1 MVSFNL
7 AVIFDFSKSK
17 RSLSKITTRIKMTYQ
32 DILNDYPDTNI
43 SFGSGSWGTFAELL
57 EERNTKKIVV
67 FSGKHSADKSGAW
80 SRFEQSIKHLNL
92 EIVRFKDIEA
102 EPCTE
107 TVEKMTAFLKQE
119 IPDEVIALGGG
130 SPIDAAKAAYLEYQT
145 GKSQHEFFGVNKFS
159 SANPGKKLKKVIC
172 FPTTSGTGT
181 EATPYSNIVDHKLKV
196 KKLIS
201 EVEII
206 PEYSFVIP
214 ELALSMPEHV
224 TRATGCDALAHSLE
238 GFLNI
243 GQDSN
248 HPQANDWAFES
259 IRLVK
264 EFLPH
269 AIANANDIKA
279 REALSAAATLGG
291 MVIRYKSTGLP
302 HLCSFSWFGRIEHG
316 IAVALLL
323 PSAWKYYIQR
333 EEVAARTMMLKD
345 IFPGETPTE
354 IIASY
359 QEFLKTCGV
368 PGSLKAFS
376 DITPELLD
384 LTAKSAGLNKM
395 KLELAPKPVP
405 LEKSYDII
413 LKILKRA

>member
-1 MVSFNL
+1 
-7 AVIFDFSKSK
+7 
-17 RSLSKITTRIKMTYQ
+17 MTYQ
-32 DILNDYPDTNI
+32 EILNTYPDTNI
-43 SFGSGSWGTFAELL
+43 SFGAESWSKFAKLL
-57 EERNTKKIVV
+57 ENRKAEKIVV
-67 FSGKHSADKSGAW
+67 FSGKHSADKSGVWA
-80 SRFEQSIKHLNL
+80 RFEQTIQHLGL
-92 EIVRFKDIEA
+92 EIARFKDIEV

-107 TVEKMTAFLKQE
+107 TVEKMTVFLKQQM
-119 IPDEVIALGGG
+119 PDEVIALGGG

-145 GKSQHEFFGVNKFS
+145 GKSHQEFFGVNKFS
-159 SANPGKKLKKVIC
+159 SVNPSKKLKKVIC

-214 ELALSMPEHV
+214 ELAVSMPEHV

-248 HPQANDWAFES
+248 HIQANDWAFES

-264 EFLPH
+264 DFLPR
-269 AIANANDIKA
+269 AITNANDLKA

-333 EEVAARTMMLKD
+333 AEVAKRTMLLKE
-345 IFPGETPTE
+345 IFPGETPAE
-354 IIASY
+354 IISSY

-368 PGSLKAFS
+368 PQNLKAFP

-384 LTAKSAGLNKM
+384 LTAKSAGQNKM
-395 KLELAPKPVP
+395 KLDLAPKPVP
-405 LEKSYDII
+405 LENSYEII
-413 LKILKRA
+413 LEILKQA

>member
-1 MVSFNL
+1 M
-7 AVIFDFSKSK
+7 K
-17 RSLSKITTRIKMTYQ
+17 YQ
-32 DILNDYPDTNI
+32 EILNSYPDTDI
-43 SFGSGSWGTFAELL
+43 TFGAESWKKFAELL
-57 EERNTKKIVV
+57 KKRKAGKIVV

-80 SRFEQSIKHLNL
+80 AHFEQAVKHLNL
-92 EIVRFKDIEA
+92 EIARFKDIEA

-107 TVEKMTAFLKQE
+107 TVEKMTAFLKEQQA
-119 IPDEVIALGGG
+119 DEVIALGGG

-145 GKSQHEFFGVNKFS
+145 GQSQHDFFGVNKFS
-159 SANPGKKLKKVIC
+159 SANPGQKLKKVIC

-181 EATPYSNIVDHKLKV
+181 EATSYSNIVDHKLKV

-201 EVEII
+201 EIEII

-243 GQDSN
+243 GQDGN

-264 EFLPH
+264 EFLPR
-269 AIANANDIKA
+269 AIANANDIEA

-333 EEVAARTMMLKD
+333 EEVAARTMQLKD
-345 IFPGETPTE
+345 IFPGETPAE
-354 IIASY
+354 IISSY
-359 QEFLKTCGV
+359 QEFLRVCGV
-368 PGSLKAFS
+368 PPNLKAFAA
-376 DITPELLD
+376 ITPELLEQ
-384 LTAKSAGLNKM
+384 TAKSAGQNKM
-395 KLELAPKPVP
+395 KLDLAPKPVP
-405 LEKSYDII
+405 LENSYDII
-413 LKILKRA
+413 LEILKRA

>member
-1 MVSFNL
+1 
-7 AVIFDFSKSK
+7 
-17 RSLSKITTRIKMTYQ
+17 MTYQ
-32 DILNDYPDTNI
+32 EILNTYPDTNI
-43 SFGSGSWGTFAELL
+43 SFGAEAWLKFSNLL
-57 EERNTKKIVV
+57 EERKTKKIVV

-80 SRFEQSIKHLNL
+80 ASFEQAIQHLDL
-92 EIVRFKDIEA
+92 EIARFKDIEA

-107 TVEKMTAFLKQE
+107 TVEKMTIFLKQE

-145 GKSQHEFFGVNKFS
+145 GRSHQEFFGVNKFS
-159 SANPGKKLKKVIC
+159 SANPGQKLKKVIC

-196 KKLIS
+196 KKLIF
-201 EVEII
+201 EIEII

-214 ELALSMPEHV
+214 ELALSMPTHV

-238 GFLNI
+238 GFLNT
-243 GQDSN
+243 GQDAN
-248 HPQANDWAFES
+248 HPQANNWALES

-264 EFLPH
+264 EFLPR
-269 AIANANDIKA
+269 AIANANDIEA

-333 EEVAARTMMLKD
+333 KEVAERTMQLKE
-345 IFPGETPTE
+345 IFPGKMPAE
-354 IIASY
+354 IISSY
-359 QEFLKTCGV
+359 QEFLKNCGV
-368 PGSLKAFS
+368 PQNLKAFP

-395 KLELAPKPVP
+395 KLDLAPKPVP
-405 LEKSYDII
+405 LENSYNII
-413 LKILKRA
+413 LEILKRA

>member
-1 MVSFNL
+1 
-7 AVIFDFSKSK
+7 
-17 RSLSKITTRIKMTYQ
+17 MTYQ
-32 DILNDYPDTNI
+32 EILNNYPDTKI
-43 SFGSGSWGTFAELL
+43 TFGAESWKKFANLL
-57 EERNTKKIVV
+57 KQLKTRKIVV
-67 FSGKHSADKSGAW
+67 FSGRNSADKSGAW
-80 SRFEQSIKHLNL
+80 ARFEQAVNHLNL
-92 EIVRFKDIEA
+92 NIARFKDIEA

-107 TVEKMTAFLKQE
+107 TVEKMTVYLKQE
-119 IPDEVIALGGG
+119 TPDEVVALGGG

-145 GKSQHEFFGVNKFS
+145 GRSHQEFFGVNKFS
-159 SANPGKKLKKVIC
+159 SANPGQKLKKVIC

-206 PEYSFVIP
+206 PKYSFVIP
-214 ELALSMPEHV
+214 ELAASMPEHV

-243 GQDSN
+243 GQDRN
-248 HPQANDWAFES
+248 HPQANNWAFES
-259 IRLVK
+259 IRMVK
-264 EFLPH
+264 AFLPR
-269 AIANANDIKA
+269 AIADSNDIEA
-279 REALSAAATLGG
+279 REGLSAAATLGG

-323 PSAWKYYIQR
+323 PSAWQYYIQR
-333 EEVAARTMMLKD
+333 EEVAARTMQLKE
-345 IFPGETPTE
+345 IFPGKTPAE

-359 QEFLKTCGV
+359 QEFLKACRV
-368 PGSLKAFS
+368 PENLNAFP

-395 KLELAPKPVP
+395 KLDLAPKPVP
-405 LEKSYDII
+405 LENSYDII
-413 LKILKRA
+413 LEILKRA

>member
-1 MVSFNL
+1 M
-7 AVIFDFSKSK
+7 I
-17 RSLSKITTRIKMTYQ
+17 YQ
-32 DILNDYPDTNI
+32 KILNTYPDTNI
-43 SFGSGSWGTFAELL
+43 SFGAESWDKFANLL
-57 EERNTKKIVV
+57 KERKTKKIVI

-80 SRFEQSIKHLNL
+80 ARFEQSIKPLNL
-92 EIVRFKDIEA
+92 EVVRFKDIEA

-107 TVEKMTAFLKQE
+107 TVEKMTAFLKQQQA
-119 IPDEVIALGGG
+119 DEVIALGGG

-145 GKSQHEFFGVNKFS
+145 GKSHQEFFGVNKFS
-159 SANPGKKLKKVIC
+159 SANPGQKLKKVIC

-201 EVEII
+201 EIEII
-206 PEYSFVIP
+206 PEYSFVVP
-214 ELALSMPEHV
+214 ELALSMPAHV
-224 TRATGCDALAHSLE
+224 TRATGCDAMAHSLE

-243 GQDSN
+243 GQDGN
-248 HPQANDWAFES
+248 HPLANDWALAS

-264 EFLPH
+264 DFLPR
-269 AIANANDIKA
+269 AIANANDIEA

-333 EEVAARTMMLKD
+333 EKVAARTMQLKD
-345 IFPGETPTE
+345 IFPGETPAK

-359 QEFLKTCGV
+359 QKFIKNCGV
-368 PGSLKAFS
+368 PANLKAFP
-376 DITPELLD
+376 DITPELLEQ
-384 LTAKSAGLNKM
+384 TAQSAGQNKM
-395 KLELAPKPVP
+395 KLDLAPKPVP
-405 LEKSYDII
+405 LENSYNII
-413 LKILKRA
+413 IDILKRA

>member
-1 MVSFNL
+1 
-7 AVIFDFSKSK
+7 
-17 RSLSKITTRIKMTYQ
+17 MTYQ
-32 DILNDYPDTNI
+32 KILNTYPDTSI
-43 SFGSGSWGTFAELL
+43 SLGSESWPKFAKLL
-57 EERNTKKIVV
+57 ENRKAEKIVV
-67 FSGKHSADKSGAW
+67 FSGRHSADKSGAW
-80 SRFEQSIKHLNL
+80 ARFEQAIQHLDL
-92 EIVRFKDIEA
+92 EIMRFKDIEA

-107 TVEKMTAFLKQE
+107 TVGKMTAFLKQQM
-119 IPDEVIALGGG
+119 PDEVIALGGG

-145 GKSQHEFFGVNKFS
+145 GQSQHDFFGVNKFS
-159 SANPGKKLKKVIC
+159 SVNPGKKLKKVIC

-214 ELALSMPEHV
+214 ELAVSMPEHV

-248 HPQANDWAFES
+248 HPQANKWALES

-264 EFLPH
+264 DFLPR
-269 AIANANDIKA
+269 AIADANDLKA

-333 EEVAARTMMLKD
+333 AEVAKRTMLLKE
-345 IFPGETPTE
+345 IFPGETPAE
-354 IIASY
+354 IISSY
-359 QEFLKTCGV
+359 QEFLKTCGL
-368 PGSLKAFS
+368 PRNLKAFP

-384 LTAKSAGLNKM
+384 LTAKSAGQNKM
-395 KLELAPKPVP
+395 KLDLAPKPVP
-405 LEKSYDII
+405 LENSYEII
-413 LKILKRA
+413 LEILKRA

>member
-1 MVSFNL
+1 
-7 AVIFDFSKSK
+7 
-17 RSLSKITTRIKMTYQ
+17 MTYQ
-32 DILNDYPDTNI
+32 EILNSYPDTNI
-43 SFGSGSWGTFAELL
+43 SFGAESWSKFANLL
-57 EERNTKKIVV
+57 EERKTKKIVV
-67 FSGKHSADKSGAW
+67 FSGKHSADTSGAW
-80 SRFEQSIKHLNL
+80 ERFEQSIKALNL
-92 EIVRFKDIEA
+92 QIARFKDIEA

-107 TVEKMTAFLKQE
+107 TVKKMTTFLKQE
-119 IPDEVIALGGG
+119 MPDEVIALGGG

-145 GKSQHEFFGVNKFS
+145 SKSHQEFFGVNKFS
-159 SANPGKKLKKVIC
+159 SANPGQKLKKVIC

-206 PEYSFVIP
+206 PKYSFVIP
-214 ELALSMPEHV
+214 KLALSMPEHV

-243 GQDSN
+243 GQDTN
-248 HPQANDWAFES
+248 HPQANYWAYES

-264 EFLPH
+264 DFLPR
-269 AIANANDIKA
+269 AISNANDIEA
-279 REALSAAATLGG
+279 REALSTAATLGG

-323 PSAWKYYIQR
+323 PSAWQYYIQR
-333 EEVAARTMMLKD
+333 EEIAKRTMRLKE
-345 IFPGETPTE
+345 IFPGETPAE
-354 IIASY
+354 IISSY

-368 PGSLKAFS
+368 PENLKAFP
-376 DITPELLD
+376 DITAELLD

-395 KLELAPKPVP
+395 KLDLAPKPVP
-405 LEKSYDII
+405 LENSYEII

>member
-1 MVSFNL
+1 
-7 AVIFDFSKSK
+7 
-17 RSLSKITTRIKMTYQ
+17 MTYQ
-32 DILNDYPDTNI
+32 EILNSYPDTDI
-43 SFGSGSWGTFAELL
+43 TFGAESWKKFADLL
-57 EERNTKKIVV
+57 EQRKSRKVVV
-67 FSGKHSADKSGAW
+67 FSGRNSADKSGAW
-80 SRFEQSIKHLNL
+80 ARFEQAVQHLDL
-92 EIVRFKDIEA
+92 EIARFKDIEA

-107 TVEKMTAFLKQE
+107 TIEKMTAFLKHEQA
-119 IPDEVIALGGG
+119 DEVIALGGG

-159 SANPGKKLKKVIC
+159 SANPGQKLKKVIC

-214 ELALSMPEHV
+214 ELTLSMPEHV

-243 GQDSN
+243 GQDGN
-248 HPQANDWAFES
+248 HPQANDWALES

-264 EFLPH
+264 EFLPR
-269 AIANANDIKA
+269 AIANGNDIEA
-279 REALSAAATLGG
+279 REALSVAATLGG

-323 PSAWKYYIQR
+323 PAAWKYYIQR
-333 EEVAARTMMLKD
+333 EEVATRTMQLKD
-345 IFPGETPTE
+345 IFPGETPAE

-359 QEFLKTCGV
+359 RKFLKTCGV
-368 PGSLKAFS
+368 PENLKAFAG
-376 DITPELLD
+376 ITPELLD
-384 LTAKSAGLNKM
+384 LTAKSTGLNKM
-395 KLELAPKPVP
+395 KLDLAPKPVP
-405 LEKSYDII
+405 LANSYNII
-413 LKILKRA
+413 LEILKQA

>member
-1 MVSFNL
+1 
-7 AVIFDFSKSK
+7 
-17 RSLSKITTRIKMTYQ
+17 MTYQ
-32 DILNDYPDTNI
+32 EILNTYPDTNI
-43 SFGSGSWGTFAELL
+43 SLGAESWSKFADLL
-57 EERNTKKIVV
+57 KERKTKKIVV

-80 SRFEQSIKHLNL
+80 ARFEQAIQHLDL
-92 EIVRFKDIEA
+92 EIARFKDIEA

-107 TVEKMTAFLKQE
+107 TVEKMTVFLKQQT
-119 IPDEVIALGGG
+119 PDEVIALGGG

-145 GKSQHEFFGVNKFS
+145 GRSQHEFFGVNKFS
-159 SANPGKKLKKVIC
+159 STNPGKKLEKVIC

-214 ELALSMPEHV
+214 ELAMSMPTHV

-243 GQDSN
+243 GQDGN
-248 HPQANDWAFES
+248 HPQANEWALES

-264 EFLPH
+264 DFLPR
-269 AIANANDIKA
+269 AIANANDLEA

-333 EEVAARTMMLKD
+333 AEVAARTMLLKE
-345 IFPGETPTE
+345 IFPGETPAE
-354 IIASY
+354 IISSY

-368 PGSLKAFS
+368 PRNLKAFP

-384 LTAKSAGLNKM
+384 LTAKSAGQNKM
-395 KLELAPKPVP
+395 KLDLAPKPVP
-405 LEKSYDII
+405 LENSYEII
-413 LKILKRA
+413 LEILKRA

>member
-1 MVSFNL
+1 
-7 AVIFDFSKSK
+7 
-17 RSLSKITTRIKMTYQ
+17 MTYQ
-32 DILNDYPDTNI
+32 DILNTYPSTNI
-43 SFGSGSWGTFAELL
+43 IFGSESWSKFADLL
-57 EERNTKKIVV
+57 EERETKKIVV
-67 FSGKHSADKSGAW
+67 FSGKHSADNNGAW
-80 SRFEQSIKHLNL
+80 AGLEQAVKHLDL
-92 EIVRFKDIEA
+92 EIMRFKDIEA

-107 TVEKMTAFLKQE
+107 TVEKMVDFLKQE
-119 IPDEVIALGGG
+119 SPDEVVALGGG
-130 SPIDAAKAAYLEYQT
+130 SPIDAAKAAHLEYQT
-145 GKSQHEFFGVNKFS
+145 GISHQEFFGVNKFS
-159 SANPGKKLKKVIC
+159 STNPGQKLKKVIC

-214 ELALSMPEHV
+214 ELATSMPAHV

-243 GQDSN
+243 GQDGN
-248 HPQANDWAFES
+248 HPQANDWALES

-264 EFLPH
+264 EFLPR
-269 AIANANDIKA
+269 AIADANDIEA

-333 EEVAARTMMLKD
+333 REVAERTMQLKE
-345 IFPGETPTE
+345 IFPGETPAE

-368 PGSLKAFS
+368 PENLKAFS

-395 KLELAPKPVP
+395 KLDLAPKPVP
-405 LEKSYDII
+405 LENSYEII
-413 LKILKRA
+413 LKILKQA

>member
-1 MVSFNL
+1 M
-7 AVIFDFSKSK
+7 K
-17 RSLSKITTRIKMTYQ
+17 YQ
-32 DILNDYPDTNI
+32 DILNNYPDTNI
-43 SFGSGSWGTFAELL
+43 CFGAESWVKFSELIKQ
-57 EERNTKKIVV
+57 RRVKKIVV
-67 FSGKHSADKSGAW
+67 FSGRHSADNNGAW
-80 SRFEQSIKHLNL
+80 SGLEQAVQDLNL
-92 EIVRFKDIEA
+92 TIVRFKDIEA

-107 TVEKMTAFLKQE
+107 TVEKMTTFLKQE

-145 GKSQHEFFGVNKFS
+145 GKSHQKFFGVNKFS
-159 SANPGKKLKKVIC
+159 SANPGQKLKKVIC

-214 ELALSMPEHV
+214 ELALSMPTHV

-264 EFLPH
+264 EFLPR
-269 AIANANDIKA
+269 AIADGKDIEA

-323 PSAWKYYIQR
+323 PSAWQYYIQR
-333 EEVAARTMMLKD
+333 EEVAARTMRLKD
-345 IFPGETPTE
+345 IFPGETPAG
-354 IIASY
+354 IISSY
-359 QEFLKTCGV
+359 QVFLKSCGV
-368 PGSLKAFS
+368 PENLKVFS
-376 DITPELLD
+376 GITPELLD

-395 KLELAPKPVP
+395 KLDLAPKPVP
-405 LEKSYDII
+405 LANSYEII
-413 LKILKRA
+413 LEILKRA

>member
-1 MVSFNL
+1 
-7 AVIFDFSKSK
+7 
-17 RSLSKITTRIKMTYQ
+17 MTYQ
-32 DILNDYPDTNI
+32 EILNSYPDTNI
-43 SFGSGSWGTFAELL
+43 TFGAESWQKFAALL
-57 EERNTKKIVV
+57 EQRKTKKIVV
-67 FSGKHSADKSGAW
+67 FSGRNSADKSGAW
-80 SRFEQSIKHLNL
+80 GSFEQAVQHLDL
-92 EIVRFKDIEA
+92 QIARFKDIEA

-107 TVEKMTAFLKQE
+107 TIEKMTVFLKHEQADE
-119 IPDEVIALGGG
+119 IIALGGG
-130 SPIDAAKAAYLEYQT
+130 SPLDAAKAAYLEYQT

-159 SANPGKKLKKVIC
+159 SANPGQKLKKVIC
-172 FPTTSGTGT
+172 FPTTSGTGS
-181 EATPYSNIVDHKLKV
+181 EATPYSNVVDRKLKV

-214 ELALSMPEHV
+214 ELTLSMPEHV

-243 GQDSN
+243 GQDGN
-248 HPQANDWAFES
+248 HPQANNWALES

-264 EFLPH
+264 KFLPR
-269 AIANANDIKA
+269 AIANGNDIEA
-279 REALSAAATLGG
+279 REALSAAAALGG

-333 EEVAARTMMLKD
+333 EKVAARTMQLTD
-345 IFPGETPTE
+345 IFPGETPAE

-359 QEFLKTCGV
+359 QDFLKTCGV
-368 PGSLKAFS
+368 PENLKAFA

-384 LTAKSAGLNKM
+384 LTAKNAGLNKM
-395 KLELAPKPVP
+395 KLDLAPKPVP
-405 LEKSYDII
+405 LENSYNII
-413 LKILKRA
+413 LEILKRA